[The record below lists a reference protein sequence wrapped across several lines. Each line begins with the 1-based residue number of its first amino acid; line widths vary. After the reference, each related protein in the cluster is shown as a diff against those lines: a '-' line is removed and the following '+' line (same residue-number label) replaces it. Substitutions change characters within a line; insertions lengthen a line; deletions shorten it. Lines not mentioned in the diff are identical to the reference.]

1 MRLETGRILV
11 APDSF
16 KGTLTASEAA
26 MAMGRGVRRAVP
38 GASVRLFPVSDGGE
52 GFIDALVP
60 PARGTQEWME
70 VRGPLPLQRVRARW
84 ALVAKGTTAVIEMA
98 SASGL
103 ALVPPDRRD
112 PCVTSTFGVG
122 ELIRSALDRGAGT
135 ILIGIG
141 GSATNDGGAGMASAL
156 GVKFLDSSGTVL
168 PQGGSALAGL
178 RRIDAE
184 GLDGRL
190 AKTVVTVACDV
201 TSPLTGPEGASRVFA
216 PQKGAG
222 PADVEILES
231 AMNRYAEALRDE
243 LGIDVGSLPGGG
255 AAGGLGAG
263 LVAFCGATLASGID
277 VVLDATGFDA
287 ALGSCDLLLT
297 GEGRVDSQ
305 TRRGKALAGL
315 LRRAG
320 AAHVPVA
327 CVAGSIRGPR
337 GGFTGDKGF
346 IALESLA
353 DGPGG
358 QEAAMNDA
366 ARSLEERTRSMLLTL
381 TGRNPAESSHA

>member
-1 MRLETGRILV
+1 VQLEAGRILV

-16 KGTLTASEAA
+16 KGTLSASEAA

-60 PARGTQEWME
+60 PARGTQEWTE
-70 VRGPLPLQRVRARW
+70 VHGPLPVQRVRARW
-84 ALVAKGTTAVIEMA
+84 ALVAKGSTAVIEMA
-98 SASGL
+98 AASGL
-103 ALVPPDRRD
+103 ALVGPDRRD

-135 ILIGIG
+135 ILVGIG

-156 GVKFLDSSGTVL
+156 GVRFLDASGAVL

-178 RRIDAE
+178 RRIDAA
-184 GLDGRL
+184 GLDDRL
-190 AKTVVTVACDV
+190 AKTVVTAACDV

-222 PADVEILES
+222 PADVEILER
-231 AMNRYAEALRDE
+231 AMARYAEVLRDD
-243 LGIDVGSLPGGG
+243 LGIDVVSLPGAG

-263 LVAFCGATLASGID
+263 LAAFCGATLASGID

-287 ALGSCDLLLT
+287 ALSSCDLLLT
-297 GEGRVDSQ
+297 GEGRVDAQ
-305 TRRGKALAGL
+305 TRQGKALAGL
-315 LRRAG
+315 LRRAI

-327 CVAGSIRGPR
+327 CVAGSVLGPR
-337 GGFTGDKGF
+337 TEYTGEKGF
-346 IALESLA
+346 IALGSLA

-358 QEAAMNDA
+358 LDAAMNDA
-366 ARSLEERTRSMLLTL
+366 ARSLEEMTRSMILTL
-381 TGRNPAESSHA
+381 IARNGAEGPHG

>member
-1 MRLETGRILV
+1 VRLDPGRILV

-26 MAMGRGVRRAVP
+26 MAMGKGVRRALP

-60 PARGTQEWME
+60 PARGTQEWTE
-70 VRGPLPLQRVRARW
+70 VRGPLPSQRVRARW

-98 SASGL
+98 AASGL

-112 PCVTSTFGVG
+112 PCVTTTFGVG
-122 ELIRSALDRGAGT
+122 ELIRHALDRGVGSM
-135 ILIGIG
+135 LIGIG
-141 GSATNDGGAGMASAL
+141 GSATNDGGTGMASAL
-156 GVKFLDSSGTVL
+156 GVKFLDSSGGL
-168 PQGGSALAGL
+168 LAQGGSALAGL
-178 RRIDAE
+178 RRIDAG
-184 GLDGRL
+184 GLDARL
-190 AKTVVTVACDV
+190 ARTVVTVACDV
-201 TSPLTGPEGASRVFA
+201 TSPLTGPGGASRVFA

-222 PADVEILES
+222 PADVEILER
-231 AMNRYAEALRDE
+231 AMIRYTDVLKAE
-243 LGIDVGSLPGGG
+243 LGIDVGSLPRGG

-263 LVAFCGATLASGID
+263 LVAFCGAALESGID

-287 ALGSCDLLLT
+287 ALSSCDLVLT

-305 TRRGKALAGL
+305 TRHGKALAGI
-315 LRRAG
+315 LRRAAG
-320 AAHVPVA
+320 ARVPVA
-327 CVAGSIRGPR
+327 CVAGSVQGPHAEY
-337 GGFTGDKGF
+337 TGEKGF

-358 QEAAMNDA
+358 PDAAMANA
-366 ARSLEERTRSMLLTL
+366 ARTLEERTRSMLLTL
-381 TGRNPAESSHA
+381 TARKAAEGSHG